1 MFSIKRLNN
10 ETLALEFLYN
20 GNEYEITAGVRPQI
34 KEISINVCVK
44 YLYQKDYYTSV
55 CNKYFIGNYPIVYR
69 TENTNDDRS
78 ELEIP
83 LNKTFGVIKDL
94 QFKNIDKVVF
104 EIFSVKI
111 QDLYMEVKHA

>member
-1 MFSIKRLNN
+1 MFTIKKLNN

-20 GNEYEITAGVRPQI
+20 GNEYEITAGVRPKL

-44 YLYQKDYYTSV
+44 YLYQDDKSSI

-69 TENTNDDRS
+69 LENTNDRS

-83 LNKTFGVIKDL
+83 LNKTLRVIKDL
-94 QFKNIDKVVF
+94 QFKNMDNIVF
-104 EIFSVKI
+104 EVFSVKI
-111 QDLYMEVKHA
+111 QDLYMEVNHA

>member
-1 MFSIKRLNN
+1 MFTIKRLNN

-44 YLYQKDYYTSV
+44 YLYQEDYYTSV

-69 TENTNDDRS
+69 LENTNDRS

-83 LNKTFGVIKDL
+83 LNKTLGVIKDL
-94 QFKNIDKVVF
+94 QFKNMDNIVF
-104 EIFSVKI
+104 EVFGIKI
-111 QDLYMEVKHA
+111 QDLYMEVNHA